1 MLRRR
6 GETCQNNQSP
16 PSKFSLKLGPNVN
29 EVICSHCG
37 KQLFSVCGF
46 IALDG
51 DAYSTYFALLHTA
64 HGEIVVALT
73 ISIGKWWD
81 DDALSERQRIAM
93 TVRPSESAFN
103 MRIEEPEK
111 SRHVSFKPLGI
122 ALTRKDALASPLRDK
137 FFEVADYIVE
147 RDPSV
152 HSYLKGRNMIRAR
165 TLHKQ

>member
-1 MLRRR
+1 VPERP
-6 GETCQNNQSP
+6 EPS
-16 PSKFSLKLGPNVN
+16 SKFSLEPGPNVD

-37 KQLFSVCGF
+37 KQMFSVCGF

-64 HGEIVVALT
+64 HAEIVVALT
-73 ISIGKWWD
+73 ISIGKWWN
-81 DDALSERQRIAM
+81 DDALSERHWIAM

-111 SRHVSFKPLGI
+111 SRHVNFKQLGI
-122 ALTRKDALASPLRDK
+122 AMGRNDALASPLRDK

-147 RDPSV
+147 RDSSV
-152 HSYLKGRNMIRAR
+152 RSYLEGRKLNTSR
-165 TLHKQ
+165 TLHLQ

>member
-1 MLRRR
+1 MTERP
-6 GETCQNNQSP
+6 EP
-16 PSKFSLKLGPNVN
+16 ASKFSLELGPNVD
-29 EVICSHCG
+29 EVTCSHCG

-64 HGEIVVALT
+64 HHEIVVALT

-81 DDALSERQRIAM
+81 DDALSERHWIAM
-93 TVRPSESAFN
+93 TVRPSESAYN
-103 MRIEEPEK
+103 MRVEEPEK
-111 SRHVSFKPLGI
+111 SRHVNFKQLGI
-122 ALTRKDALASPLRDK
+122 AMSRNDALASPLRDK

-152 HSYLKGRNMIRAR
+152 RSYLEGRKLNACR
-165 TLHKQ
+165 TLHVQ